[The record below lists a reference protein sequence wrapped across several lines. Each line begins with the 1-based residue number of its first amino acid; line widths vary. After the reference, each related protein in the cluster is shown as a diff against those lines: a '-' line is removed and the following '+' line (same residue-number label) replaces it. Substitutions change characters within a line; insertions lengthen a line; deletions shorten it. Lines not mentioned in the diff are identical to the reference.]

1 MKNALSKKIAD
12 LSLKSA
18 KKAASKSS
26 DWVFHQAKEPKDILK
41 RITK

>member
-1 MKNALSKKIAD
+1 MKKAVSKKIAD

-26 DWVFHQAKEPKDILK
+26 DWVFHQAKEPKDVLK
-41 RITK
+41 RLGK